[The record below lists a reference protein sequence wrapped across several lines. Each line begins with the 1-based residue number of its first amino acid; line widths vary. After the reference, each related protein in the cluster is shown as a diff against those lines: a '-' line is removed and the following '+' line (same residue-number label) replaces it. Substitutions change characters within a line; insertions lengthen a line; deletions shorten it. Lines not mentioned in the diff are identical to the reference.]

1 MTNLLQQMKLQND
14 EMRRLNQ
21 VMYVDT
27 SSLTQ
32 EVEAKIEEHL
42 QTIQMLLYQVLNE
55 SFVVVEQPPQVL
67 RRNNRFSA
75 TVHLM
80 AGNVLNL
87 PMDSPKVKVT
97 IISEKQAAEIV
108 NKDDWTRKEYSCA
121 AKDGIINSE
130 AHLTQSQ
137 DYSVVSCHFK
147 NLQLKDFKREPRDS
161 RSIHEQKFA
170 ILFSTEVKV
179 GNDTWTLRT
188 MSLPVIINVHGTQE
202 LQSRATILWDNGLS
216 LSGRKPFQVD
226 EEVSWQ
232 RLGEVLSRYWKAE
245 CGGELTEENLHFL
258 ACKALRNDNL
268 SKHNFNEEIIS
279 WRLFAK
285 DLLEGEQFTF
295 WEWFFNCVKLTA
307 SKSEAEQRMQREQKQ
322 KVGSQL
328 CQMWADGHVKG
339 FIKEKDA
346 ESLLMQKEVGSFLL
360 RYSDTELGKISI
372 HFTKEREGEG
382 KVLRK
387 TSHGFER
394 DLEICSIAQM
404 IADRPGAGFDKLACL
419 VGQSGVEV
427 QKDALKTYLRTE
439 NSSNEVTNKTN
450 IKHTQIME
458 STPAPVAPISS
469 FSAAVFPL
477 QLFQKV
483 LKRLEDCEDAET
495 KLLSSEFKQYIENNQ
510 PRGKNGTQ
518 KVLTNFRPEIEASP
532 QPVAILEKPIP
543 SPILM
548 PAPAI
553 PNIPATEKGQD
564 KECQLNTAQVVAL
577 VDNFSDT
584 PTAPVEPTEPTIQ
597 TATAV
602 LSGGTAPAARPKL
615 KVAKST
621 LKLNMAKANN
631 SARLRSATIKPI
643 FLEKHDTVGIASKE
657 ISSLSTPDISSAD
670 IKMELN
676 SPFDFSGGPLSF
688 FSNMIEEDS
697 TDGPP
702 PTKMVKHDQ
711 DGPKES

>member
-1 MTNLLQQMKLQND
+1 M
-14 EMRRLNQ
+14 
-21 VMYVDT
+21 
-27 SSLTQ
+27 
-32 EVEAKIEEHL
+32 
-42 QTIQMLLYQVLNE
+42 
-55 SFVVVEQPPQVL
+55 
-67 RRNNRFSA
+67 
-75 TVHLM
+75 
-80 AGNVLNL
+80 G
-87 PMDSPKVKVT
+87 KVT
-97 IISEKQAAEIV
+97 IISENQAAEILK
-108 NKDDWTRKEYSCA
+108 KDDCTQKEYSCA
-121 AKDGIINSE
+121 TKDGIINSE

-137 DYSVVSCHFK
+137 KDCSVVSCHFK
-147 NLQLKDFKREPRDS
+147 NLQLKDFRREPRDC

-179 GNDTWTLRT
+179 GNDTWTLRS
-188 MSLPVIINVHGTQE
+188 MSLPVVVVVHGTQE

-216 LSGRKPFQVD
+216 LSGKSRKTFQVE

-245 CGGELTEENLHFL
+245 CRGELTEENLHFL

-268 SKHNFNEEIIS
+268 SKDNFNEEIIS

-285 DLLEGEQFTF
+285 EPLEEDQFTF
-295 WEWFFNCVKLTA
+295 WEWFINCVELTA
-307 SKSEAEQRMQREQKQ
+307 SKSEAEQKMQKEQKQ
-322 KVGSQL
+322 KVESQL

-360 RYSDTELGKISI
+360 RYSDTEIGKISI

-382 KVLRK
+382 KLLRK

-404 IADRPGAGFDKLACL
+404 IADRPGAGFDKLTYL

-439 NSSNEVTNKTN
+439 NTSKDVTNKPN
-450 IKHTQIME
+450 IKHTPIME
-458 STPAPVAPISS
+458 STPAPVAPVNS

-483 LKRLEDCEDAET
+483 LKRLEDCEDTET

-510 PRGKNGTQ
+510 PRGMNGMR
-518 KVLTNFRPEIEASP
+518 KVPTNFRSVIEASP
-532 QPVAILEKPIP
+532 QPVALLEKPIP
-543 SPILM
+543 SPLLM

-553 PNIPATEKGQD
+553 PDIPATEKGQD
-564 KECQLNTAQVVAL
+564 KECPLNTAQVVTL
-577 VDNFSDT
+577 VNNFLDT
-584 PTAPVEPTEPTIQ
+584 PTAPAQPTEPTLP
-597 TATAV
+597 TAPAV
-602 LSGGTAPAARPKL
+602 LSAATAPAARPKL

-631 SARLRSATIKPI
+631 PAGLRSATIKPI
-643 FLEKHDTVGIASKE
+643 VLEKHDTAGIASRE
-657 ISSLSTPDISSAD
+657 IGSLSTPDISSAD
-670 IKMELN
+670 IKKELN
-676 SPFDFSGGPLSF
+676 SPFDFSGGPPSVF
-688 FSNMIEEDS
+688 RNMIEEDS

-711 DGPKES
+711 NGSKES